1 MIELRRYQRPNGKVP
16 LTEWLAELRDPRAKA
31 KLQVRLRGLSVGIT
45 GDAKSVGE
53 GVYELRERTGPGYR
67 LYYGRHG
74 MSLVVL
80 LCAGDKGTQRADIK
94 RAKQY
99 WNDWKR
105 RNS

>member
-1 MIELRRYQRPNGKVP
+1 MIELRRYQRPDGKVP

-31 KLQVRLRGLSVGIT
+31 KLQVRLRRLSVGIT
-45 GDAKSVGE
+45 
-53 GVYELRERTGPGYR
+53 
-67 LYYGRHG
+67 
-74 MSLVVL
+74 
-80 LCAGDKGTQRADIK
+80 GDKGTQRADIK